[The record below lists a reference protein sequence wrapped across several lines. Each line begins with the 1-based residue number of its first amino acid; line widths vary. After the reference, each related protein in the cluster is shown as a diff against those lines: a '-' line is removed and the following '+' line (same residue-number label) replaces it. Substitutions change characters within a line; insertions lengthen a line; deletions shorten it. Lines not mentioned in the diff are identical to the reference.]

1 MNNRFGFKD
10 FIQIVLLGA
19 VLVLGWLQMVQQDR
33 DRVLQQDMLGKLS
46 AIEKQLSSG
55 RVSAPT
61 RDGGAT
67 VAVASRDESWARPG
81 VKIEWQEPWD
91 FASDPRKVP
100 GFQEGGEFTDLFEA
114 QPAKI
119 TPFLGSDVY
128 ATRVCNRVCDSLGAY
143 DPTTLRFVGTLADAW
158 QQDPEGLWIRVH
170 IRPDARF
177 SDGEQVT
184 AEDVRWTFKD
194 FISNPSI
201 EAERTRSTL
210 DQIEEVK
217 VLGPKTVE
225 FVFNKA
231 LSFNMVAALGN
242 YILPKHFYEKFEPAQ
257 LNSSTGLLMGS
268 GPFRL
273 ERLDP
278 SAQWSPGQDIVL
290 VRNENYWGPRSPLDK
305 VRFKVVNDD
314 LARLVA
320 YTNGEGDQTLPT
332 SPQFVSKTKE
342 PDWDKNNQSL
352 SWINMRS
359 GYSFIAWN
367 QGPRNGKPTPFG
379 DKRVRQGL
387 TLCLD
392 REQMIRDIWEGVGVV
407 AKGSVNPQSPA
418 SDPKLKPWPFDPVK
432 GKALL
437 AEAGWKDRNGDGILE
452 NEKGEPFRIEFT
464 RASGGEIYER
474 ISNFLKSSYSKVG
487 IQVDTKVVD
496 WSIMQEITKSR
507 DYDALMMG
515 WSATAPESDPR
526 QIFHSESIKEG
537 GDNFVQWRSAEADQL
552 IDKIRLT
559 LEYDARMQIWHEFE
573 ATLHDE
579 QPYTFIRVAPWL
591 RFVKKTIG
599 NVHPYKTA
607 LEPWEF
613 FRYGAQATPGN

>member
-55 RVSAPT
+55 RVSAPP

-194 FISNPSI
+194 FIFNPSI

-290 VRNENYWGPRSPLDK
+290 VRNENHWGPRSPLDK

-392 REQMIRDIWEGVGVV
+392 REQMIRDIWEGIGVV
-407 AKGSVNPQSPA
+407 AKGSVNPESPA

-487 IQVDTKVVD
+487 IQIDTKVVD

-515 WSATAPESDPR
+515 WSASAPESDPR

-537 GDNFVQWRSAEADQL
+537 GDNFVQWRSAKADQL

>member
-194 FISNPSI
+194 FIFNPSI

-290 VRNENYWGPRSPLDK
+290 VRNENHWGPRSPLDK

-392 REQMIRDIWEGVGVV
+392 REQMIRDIWEGIGVV
-407 AKGSVNPQSPA
+407 AKGSVNPESPA

-487 IQVDTKVVD
+487 IQIDTKVVD

-515 WSATAPESDPR
+515 WSASAPESDPR

>member
-194 FISNPSI
+194 FIFNPSI

-290 VRNENYWGPRSPLDK
+290 VRNENHWGPRSPLDK

-392 REQMIRDIWEGVGVV
+392 REQMIRDIWEGIGVV
-407 AKGSVNPQSPA
+407 AKGSVNPESPA

-487 IQVDTKVVD
+487 IQIDTKVVD

-537 GDNFVQWRSAEADQL
+537 GDNFVQWRSAKADQL

>member
-1 MNNRFGFKD
+1 
-10 FIQIVLLGA
+10 
-19 VLVLGWLQMVQQDR
+19 
-33 DRVLQQDMLGKLS
+33 
-46 AIEKQLSSG
+46 
-55 RVSAPT
+55 
-61 RDGGAT
+61 
-67 VAVASRDESWARPG
+67 

-128 ATRVCNRVCDSLGAY
+128 ATRVCDRVCDSLGAY

-158 QQDPEGLWIRVH
+158 QQDPKGLWIRVH

-290 VRNENYWGPRSPLDK
+290 VRNENHWGPRSPLDK

-407 AKGSVNPQSPA
+407 AKGSVNPESPA

-515 WSATAPESDPR
+515 WSASAPESDPR

-537 GDNFVQWRSAEADQL
+537 GDNFVQWRSAKADQL

>member
-19 VLVLGWLQMVQQDR
+19 VLVLGWLHMVQQDR
-33 DRVLQQDMLGKLS
+33 ERVLQQDMLGKLS

-194 FISNPSI
+194 FIFNPSI

-290 VRNENYWGPRSPLDK
+290 VRNENHWGPRSPLDK

-392 REQMIRDIWEGVGVV
+392 REQMIRDIWEGIGVV
-407 AKGSVNPQSPA
+407 AKGSVNPESPA

-515 WSATAPESDPR
+515 WSASAPESDPR

>member
-194 FISNPSI
+194 FIFNPSI

-290 VRNENYWGPRSPLDK
+290 VRNENHWGPRSPLDK
-305 VRFKVVNDD
+305 FRFKVVNDD

-392 REQMIRDIWEGVGVV
+392 REQMIRDIWEGIGVV
-407 AKGSVNPQSPA
+407 AKGSVNPESPA

-537 GDNFVQWRSAEADQL
+537 GDNFVQWRSAKADQL